1 MYIVEVWRMVNVGQ
15 FFSDAIYAVMVL
27 LHKVQPLKMDSL
39 EYVDI
44 GKNCLGRKYAHGLS

>member
-1 MYIVEVWRMVNVGQ
+1 MVNVGQ

-39 EYVDI
+39 EHLDI
-44 GKNCLGRKYAHGLS
+44 GKMVLAGNMHAASVNQIL